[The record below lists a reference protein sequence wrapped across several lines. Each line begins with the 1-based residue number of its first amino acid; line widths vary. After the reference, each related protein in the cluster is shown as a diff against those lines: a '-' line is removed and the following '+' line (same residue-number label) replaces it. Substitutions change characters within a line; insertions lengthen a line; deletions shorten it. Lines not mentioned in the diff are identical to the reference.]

1 MGRDMTRRRVW
12 LVAAAVLAT
21 VAALTPV
28 LVPGS
33 AGARG
38 RSTKVAFQDASI
50 PTLFKDGIASSARLA
65 GVDAATLVEV
75 APAGNSPSR
84 AGFVL
89 GRGRPG
95 DMVSFLTAQSFTNFR
110 AVTEVS
116 NHQELTVVAAAQPD
130 ANGDTGH
137 VQLLGVVAPDVTRAT
152 LELND
157 GSAIT
162 LQLVR
167 VGSSGYSFFT
177 YVSDDPPTF
186 PRSAHVYDAAGA
198 ERQREDLASAIAP
211 PKNVS

>member
-1 MGRDMTRRRVW
+1 MTRRRVW
-12 LVAAAVLAT
+12 LLVAAVVTAL
-21 VAALTPV
+21 AALTPV
-28 LVPGS
+28 LLPGS

-38 RSTKVAFQDASI
+38 RSTKVAFRDASI

-65 GVDAATLVEV
+65 GVDLSSLVEV
-75 APAGNSPSR
+75 APSGNSPSR

-110 AVTEVS
+110 AVGEVS
-116 NHQELTVVAAAQPD
+116 NQRELTVVAAAQPD
-130 ANGDTGH
+130 KNGDTGH
-137 VQLLGVVAPDVTRAT
+137 VQLLGIAAPDVTRAT

-162 LQLVR
+162 VELVR
-167 VGSSGYSFFT
+167 VGTSGYSFFT
-177 YVSDDPPTF
+177 YVTDDPPTF

-198 ERQREDLASAIAP
+198 ERQHEDLASAIAP